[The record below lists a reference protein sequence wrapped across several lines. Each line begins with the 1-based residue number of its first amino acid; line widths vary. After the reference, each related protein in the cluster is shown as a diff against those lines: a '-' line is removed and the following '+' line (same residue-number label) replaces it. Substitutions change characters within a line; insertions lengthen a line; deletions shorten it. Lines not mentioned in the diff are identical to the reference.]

1 MDTKILSIL
10 LSLLNN
16 KKSFRLKRSF
26 RWEILMKTIKTLFPF
41 IATLGVFFLASNS
54 EMQKKMNQHHSID
67 NEIKTISVEGFK
79 PNE

>member
-10 LSLLNN
+10 LSLLIK
-16 KKSFRLKRSF
+16 KKSCRLKRSF
-26 RWEILMKTIKTLFPF
+26 CWKKIMKTIKTLFPF
-41 IATLGVFFLASNS
+41 IAALGVFPLASNS
-54 EMQKKMNQHHSID
+54 EMKKKMNQYHSTD

>member
-26 RWEILMKTIKTLFPF
+26 RWKNLMNTIKTLLPF
-41 IATLGVFFLASNS
+41 IAALGMFFLASNS
-54 EMQKKMNQHHSID
+54 EMPKEMNQYHSID
-67 NEIKTISVEGFK
+67 NKIKTISVEGFK

>member
-10 LSLLNN
+10 LSLLNK
-16 KKSFRLKRSF
+16 KKSCSLKRSF
-26 RWEILMKTIKTLFPF
+26 CWKKLMNVIKNLFPF

-54 EMQKKMNQHHSID
+54 EMQKKMNQYHSID

-79 PNE
+79 PND

>member
-26 RWEILMKTIKTLFPF
+26 RWEILMKTIKNLFPF
-41 IATLGVFFLASNS
+41 IAALGVFFLASNS
-54 EMQKKMNQHHSID
+54 EMQKKMNQQHSID